1 MLIFAM
7 PRLAKIADKK
17 TLSMKPV
24 LAFLCLMLAFSIA
37 TGNSASRA
45 DVPPDRQVAITIDD
59 LPSAAANT
67 MSAAAI
73 TEMTGKLLAALTQNK
88 VPAVGFVN
96 EKELYYHL
104 GEVDQRIK
112 ALNMWLDAGLELGN
126 HTFNHTSLNL
136 AGLQEFEDS
145 VIQGETVTR
154 LLLEQH
160 NKKLRYFRYPY
171 LDTGRD
177 LQTRREAEAFLVAR
191 GYRIAPVTLD
201 AWDWNFAPVYEDAL
215 HRGDT
220 ALQQEVVSSYLS
232 YHAEMFAYEEKL
244 SKDLIGYEPKQILLL
259 HANQLEADHIGE
271 LLDLMRKRGYR
282 FITLEDALSDSAYSL
297 PDTFVGEGGS
307 GWIEHWAIT
316 RGQPPQGSPVFP
328 PSIDERAK
336 ALPHPQF

>member
-1 MLIFAM
+1 
-7 PRLAKIADKK
+7 
-17 TLSMKPV
+17 MKPV
-24 LAFLCLMLAFSIA
+24 LAFLGVIFVFSIA
-37 TGNSASRA
+37 LGNASSRS
-45 DVPPDRQVAITIDD
+45 DVPPDRQVAVTIDD
-59 LPSAAANT
+59 LPAAAANS
-67 MSAAAI
+67 MSAASI
-73 TEMTGKLLAALTQNK
+73 TEMTAKLLAALTQNK

-96 EKELYYHL
+96 EKELYYHW
-104 GEVDQRIK
+104 GEVDERIK
-112 ALNMWLDAGLELGN
+112 ALDMWLDAGFELGN
-126 HTFNHTSLNL
+126 HTFGHTSLNL
-136 AGLQEFEDS
+136 SGLQEFEDS

-154 LLLEQH
+154 LLLAQH
-160 NKKLRYFRYPY
+160 NKKLRYFRHPY

-201 AWDWNFAPVYEDAL
+201 AWDWNFAGVYADAKK
-215 HRGDT
+215 RGDA

-271 LLDLMRKRGYR
+271 LLDMMRKRGYR

-297 PDTFVGEGGS
+297 PDTFVGESGT

-328 PSIDERAK
+328 ASIDERAK